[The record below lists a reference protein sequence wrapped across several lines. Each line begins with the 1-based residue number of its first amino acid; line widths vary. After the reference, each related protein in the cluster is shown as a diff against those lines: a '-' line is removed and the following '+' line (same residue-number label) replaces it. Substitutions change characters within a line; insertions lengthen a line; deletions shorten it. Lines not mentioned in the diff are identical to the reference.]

1 VDVRCEQA
9 REAISAILDDEDAG
23 LPGTDLDAHLSG
35 CAACRA
41 WRESAAA
48 VTRLTRLAPAAAVPD
63 VTATVLERATLPRP
77 SAWPGRLRWA
87 LGLVAVGQLAVG
99 AAQLMAPPGMAGHLS
114 HETGAFNVALA
125 VALMWVALKPG
136 LAATQLPV
144 LGSFVGV
151 LVLAVGVDLLDG
163 EVGWSRLATHVPVVI
178 GLVCTAL
185 LRRYGWP
192 SLGPSGRAS
201 EPPAAAPVSGSPALR
216 TAGDPPD
223 QHHSPAASQR
233 PAA

>member
-1 VDVRCEQA
+1 M
-9 REAISAILDDEDAG
+9 SAILDDENPG
-23 LPGTDLDAHLSG
+23 LSPAELDDHLAG
-35 CAACRA
+35 CAACRG

-48 VTRLTRLAPAAAVPD
+48 VTRLTRLAPAAPTPD
-63 VTATVLERATLPRP
+63 VTAAVLARAPLPRP
-77 SAWPGRLRWA
+77 SAWPGRLRWL
-87 LGLVAVGQLAVG
+87 LGLVSVGQLAVG
-99 AAQLMAPPGMAGHLS
+99 AAQLLAPPGMAGHLS

-151 LVLAVGVDLLDG
+151 LVLAIGVDLLDG

-178 GLVCTAL
+178 GLLCTAL

-201 EPPAAAPVSGSPALR
+201 APETAAVPGAPAASHP
-216 TAGDPPD
+216 AGDRPD
-223 QHHSPAASQR
+223 QHRSPAAEHR
-233 PAA
+233 RAA